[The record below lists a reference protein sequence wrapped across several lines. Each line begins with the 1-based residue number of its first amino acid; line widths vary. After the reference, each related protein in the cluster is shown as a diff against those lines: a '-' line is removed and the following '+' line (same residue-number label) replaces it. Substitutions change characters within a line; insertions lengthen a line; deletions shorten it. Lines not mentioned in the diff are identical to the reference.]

1 MNLEKEVRGGL
12 LEVEGGG
19 EGVLKAEVGGGG
31 DLKAESGGGGVL
43 KEESWGGGLLN
54 LAEAGTDGFEN
65 LNLVP
70 W

>member
-1 MNLEKEVRGGL
+1 MNLEKEDRGGL

-19 EGVLKAEVGGGG
+19 EGV
-31 DLKAESGGGGVL
+31 LKAESGGGGVL

-54 LAEAGTDGFEN
+54 LVEAGTDGFEN